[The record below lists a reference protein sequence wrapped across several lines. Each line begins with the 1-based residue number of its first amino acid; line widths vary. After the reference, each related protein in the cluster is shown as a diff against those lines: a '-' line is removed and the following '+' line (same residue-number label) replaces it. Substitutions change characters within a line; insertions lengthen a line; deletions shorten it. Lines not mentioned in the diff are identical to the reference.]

1 MNTSEQHIATRP
13 FLVNLTYFSDQFP
26 PDHTDIIKEFKT
38 LYLMIKAKSRFCKGV
53 NSKKNTDKIHVQD
66 MTIILR
72 YKIAMF
78 NFGAHGFRVNT

>member
-53 NSKKNTDKIHVQD
+53 NSKKKHRQNTRAGYDYNSA
-66 MTIILR
+66 L
-72 YKIAMF
+72 
-78 NFGAHGFRVNT
+78 

>member
-1 MNTSEQHIATRP
+1 MNTSEQHITTRP

-26 PDHTDIIKEFKT
+26 LDHTDIIKEFKT